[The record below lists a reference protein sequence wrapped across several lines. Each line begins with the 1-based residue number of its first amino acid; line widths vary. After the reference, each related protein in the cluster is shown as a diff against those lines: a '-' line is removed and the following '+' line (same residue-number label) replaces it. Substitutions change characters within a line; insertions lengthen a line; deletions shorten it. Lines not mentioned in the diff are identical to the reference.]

1 MGADGGYYLYKLSE
15 LNRPEVRRRIQNWF
29 ICSEFKLNP
38 STDEWEITEYG
49 PWSNET
55 QNHSWKK
62 IINVDEWLEKNGFKA
77 VEDLG
82 VEFIINRQGCWASI
96 IKAGSLPG
104 LSEDL
109 VRVSYGDNV
118 PDDVG
123 NLNEVISR
131 GSAWWYDKKPPAFFE
146 DVDCCYPEDYPSLW
160 NFYEET
166 WT

>member
-15 LNRPEVRRRIQNWF
+15 LTRPEVLRRIQNWF

-38 STDEWEITEYG
+38 STDKWETVEYG
-49 PWSNET
+49 PWLNND
-55 QNHSWKK
+55 QRHSWKK
-62 IINVDEWLEKNGFKA
+62 VLTVDEWLEQNGFKA

-82 VEFIINRQGCWASI
+82 VEFIINRQGCWALI
-96 IKAGSLPG
+96 IKAGWLPG

-118 PDDVG
+118 CDEIQ
-123 NLNEVISR
+123 NLNEVISS
-131 GSAWWYDKKPPAFFE
+131 GCAWWYDKKPQAFFQ
-146 DVDCCYPEDYPSLW
+146 DVDCHYPEDYPSLW

>member
-1 MGADGGYYLYKLSE
+1 MGADGGYDLYKFSE
-15 LNRPEVRRRIQNWF
+15 LNRPEVLRRIQNWF
-29 ICSEFKLNP
+29 ICSDFKLNA
-38 STDEWEITEYG
+38 STGQWQITEYG
-49 PWSNET
+49 PHVNGRST
-55 QNHSWKK
+55 PKTVVS
-62 IINVDEWLEKNGFKA
+62 IDDWLKKNGFSR
-77 VEDLG
+77 VEDISL
-82 VEFIINRQGCWASI
+82 EFIINRQGCWASI

-118 PDDVG
+118 WDDVQ
-123 NLNEVISR
+123 NLNEVIKR
-131 GSAWWYDKKPPAFFE
+131 GRAWWYDKKPPAFFE